1 MFQSN
6 RNRMVAALVCLA
18 GIPAAGFAVNLGERI
33 PNSAHIAFWVDDLSA
48 ARENSLENP
57 FFALLA
63 DKDYGVGSGTDA
75 VSRTL
80 ARIPV
85 SSADPLGPI
94 WQLILPEVGFSIA
107 SGIESATSV
116 FHFTSEDIVET
127 FSGSMAI
134 YSTLYKL
141 YEENDVEIIEW
152 DVILTA
158 DYEED
163 QREDVDRFMEEAL
176 KRVPDQAS
184 RRLVEY
190 HGHEVY
196 QIRYYLEEQ
205 VKLPG
210 DHIPG
215 IDLLQEFEVIVEY
228 AHVDGVFL
236 LAEGRG
242 EPLRRA
248 IGALVSDNPSLHLH
262 ESPRYRRASESLKSS
277 TGNFHLYYDISH
289 QIRQMENLRTHGESL
304 KFFNLLGLTNA
315 GPVLA
320 NLTIDGD
327 EARID
332 LGISSGES
340 PSGIFRLLST
350 FPENRLESL
359 RYVPADAK
367 TFGTITLDVKSAYDY
382 FKAVYREVAPSMAI
396 AMDVGLQT
404 IENQFQIRVV
414 DDLFSQIVGESVTY
428 MRDSTSPSAT
438 GRTTVSTGWY
448 FPFGG
453 DMDLVGQF
461 NQAIRQLA
469 EGDIRLLD
477 AESSDV
483 DGVTLWEL
491 RTPMGRQQGA
501 PPISIAVSTGGLI
514 AGDDGSEARELL
526 RRISG
531 QGTGDIRSNS
541 DVEQILRDVDRDSLI
556 GFVYTNGGALV
567 DELLRTAAFI
577 PGARTPP
584 EDMLRASLG
593 DSWWSLQARDT
604 GLLFSFTIMTPNP

>member
-1 MFQSN
+1 MFQPN
-6 RNRMVAALVCLA
+6 RSKIAAALFSMA
-18 GIPAAGFAVNLGERI
+18 MIPAAGFAVNLGEKI
-33 PNSAHIAFWVDDLSA
+33 PSSAHIAFWVDDLSVA
-48 ARENSLENP
+48 KENSLENP
-57 FFALLA
+57 FFSLLA
-63 DKDYGVGSGTDA
+63 DKEYGVGSGTDA
-75 VSRTL
+75 VARTL

-85 SSADPLGPI
+85 SSADPLGAI
-94 WQLILPEVGFSIA
+94 WQLILPEIGYSIA
-107 SGIESATSV
+107 TGIESATSV
-116 FHFTSEDIVET
+116 FHFSSEEIIET
-127 FSGSMAI
+127 FSGSMAL

-141 YEENDVEIIEW
+141 YEENDVEIVEW
-152 DVILTA
+152 DVILVA

-163 QREDVDRFMEEAL
+163 QRGDVERFLEDAL
-176 KRVPDQAS
+176 KRVPDQANH
-184 RRLVEY
+184 RLVEY

-205 VKLPG
+205 VLLPG

-228 AHVDGVFL
+228 AHIDGVFL

-248 IGALVSDNPSLHLH
+248 IGALVGDNPSLHLH
-262 ESPRYRRASESLKSS
+262 NTPRYRRASQSLNSS
-277 TGNFHLYYDISH
+277 DGNFHLYYDISH
-289 QIRQMENLRTHGESL
+289 QIRQMGNLRSHRENL
-304 KFFNLLGLTNA
+304 KFFDLLGLTHA

-327 EARID
+327 VARID
-332 LGISSGES
+332 LGVAAGEE
-340 PSGIFRLLST
+340 PSGIFRLLTS

-367 TFGTITLDVKSAYDY
+367 TFGTLTIDVRAAYDY
-382 FKAVYREVAPSMAI
+382 FRAVYREMEPSMAI
-396 AMDVGLQT
+396 AMDVALQT
-404 IENQFQIRVV
+404 VENQFQIRVV
-414 DDLFSQIVGESVTY
+414 EDLFSQIIGETVTY
-428 MRDSTSPSAT
+428 MRESTSPSVS
-438 GRTTVSTGWY
+438 GRQEVSTGWY

-453 DMDLVGQF
+453 DMELVGQF

-491 RTPMGRQQGA
+491 RTPMERQMGA
-501 PPISIAVSTGGLI
+501 PPVSFAVSTGGLV

-531 QGTGDIRSNS
+531 QGTGDIRGNEV
-541 DVEQILRDVDRDSLI
+541 VEGILRDLDRENLV
-556 GFVYTNGGALV
+556 GFVYTNGAALV
-567 DELLRTAAFI
+567 DELLRTAAFL
-577 PGARTPP
+577 PGVRTPP
-584 EDMLRASLG
+584 EDMLRRSLG
-593 DSWWSLQARDT
+593 DSWWSLQARDS
-604 GLLFSFTIMTPNP
+604 GLYFSFTIMNPTP